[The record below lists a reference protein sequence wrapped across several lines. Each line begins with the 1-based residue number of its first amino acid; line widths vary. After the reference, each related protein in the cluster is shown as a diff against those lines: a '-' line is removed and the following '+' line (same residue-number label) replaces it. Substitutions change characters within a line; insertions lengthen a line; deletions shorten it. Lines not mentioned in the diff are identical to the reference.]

1 MAQTSPWIQTESS
14 RVNGTNRGTPH
25 PGEGCCT
32 GSAGFLGGMICKIRE
47 FLHHAAKYLFYVLVG
62 VLFPSSFYRYFFKY
76 GDYPWNNLYLLIE
89 FLISAFCAV
98 MALWSHRLA
107 SPPVDPGYLKWDHFR
122 TARQLRD
129 TADK

>member
-1 MAQTSPWIQTESS
+1 MVQTSPYTETESS
-14 RVNGTNRGTPH
+14 RVNRSNRDILH

-32 GSAGFLGGMICKIRE
+32 GSAGFFGGIICGIRR
-47 FLHHAAKYLFYVLVG
+47 FLWDAMKYLFYVLVG

-98 MALWSHRLA
+98 MAFWSHRLA
-107 SPPVDPGYLKWDHFR
+107 SPPADPGYLRWDHFR
-122 TARQLRD
+122 TARQLQD